1 MTKKPLRRPKG
12 IRADPKVAAA
22 IWFYR
27 ALSFASAAD
36 ACALTYGSRADLYVI
51 NFLLA
56 RAFELTLKSAL
67 SADGVSADLLASRK
81 YGHDL
86 AVLLRACNERSI
98 VMIDP
103 SIPDTAWGLRNLN
116 DAYCTKELEYQELGR
131 MGGPT
136 PPLLRRLVHF
146 AMQEAFGRALRP
158 EVRARFLENAGRE
171 PGFTLDS
178 LRLYD
183 FQNANIGHVSG
194 K

>member
-1 MTKKPLRRPKG
+1 
-12 IRADPKVAAA
+12 
-22 IWFYR
+22 
-27 ALSFASAAD
+27 
-36 ACALTYGSRADLYVI
+36 
-51 NFLLA
+51 
-56 RAFELTLKSAL
+56 
-67 SADGVSADLLASRK
+67 
-81 YGHDL
+81 
-86 AVLLRACNERSI
+86 
-98 VMIDP
+98 MIDP

-158 EVRARFLENAGRE
+158 EA
-171 PGFTLDS
+171 GFTLDS